1 MMKKVSMLVVLA
13 LIAVAISLPAGEA
26 KKGEKLVSGTISR
39 LDTGNRSMTVT
50 DAKGVSWTIQWSDS
64 TRVLGGELKD
74 GAAVQLG
81 CTESDNQHW
90 ANWIKVSE
98 AKQ

>member
-1 MMKKVSMLVVLA
+1 MKKVSMLAVLA
-13 LIAVAISLPAGEA
+13 LIAVAVALPAGET

-39 LDTGNRSMTVT
+39 LDTANRTMAVT
-50 DAKGVSWTIQWSDS
+50 DAKGTSWTIQWSDS
-64 TRVLGGELKD
+64 TKVLGGELKE

-81 CTESDNQHW
+81 CTESENQHW
-90 ANWIKVSE
+90 ATWIKVAE

>member
-1 MMKKVSMLVVLA
+1 MKKVSMLAVLA
-13 LIAVAISLPAGEA
+13 LIAVAVALPAGET

-39 LDTGNRSMTVT
+39 LDTANHTMAVT
-50 DAKGVSWTIQWSDS
+50 DAKGASWTIQWSDS
-64 TRVLGGELKD
+64 TKVLGGELKE

-81 CTESDNQHW
+81 CTESENQHW
-90 ANWIKVSE
+90 ATWIKVSE

>member
-1 MMKKVSMLVVLA
+1 MMKKVSTLVFLA
-13 LIAVAISLPAGEA
+13 LITIAIALPAYDA

-39 LDTGNRSMTVT
+39 LDTANRSMTVT
-50 DAKGVSWTIQWSDS
+50 DAKGVAWTIQWSDS
-64 TRVLGGELKD
+64 TRVLGGELKE

-81 CTESDNQHW
+81 CTESENQHW
-90 ANWIKVSE
+90 ATWIKVSE

>member
-1 MMKKVSMLVVLA
+1 MMKKVSMLAVLA
-13 LIAVAISLPAGEA
+13 LIAVAVALPAGET

-39 LDTGNRSMTVT
+39 LDTANRTMAVT
-50 DAKGVSWTIQWSDS
+50 DAKGASWTIQWSDS
-64 TRVLGGELKD
+64 TKVLGGELKE

-81 CTESDNQHW
+81 CTESENQHW
-90 ANWIKVSE
+90 ATWIKVSE

>member
-1 MMKKVSMLVVLA
+1 MKKVSMLAVLA
-13 LIAVAISLPAGEA
+13 LIAVALALPAGET

-39 LDTGNRSMTVT
+39 LDTANRTMAVT
-50 DAKGVSWTIQWSDS
+50 DAKGASWTIQWSDS
-64 TRVLGGELKD
+64 TKVLGGELKE

-81 CTESDNQHW
+81 CTESENQHW
-90 ANWIKVSE
+90 ATWIKVSE

>member
-1 MMKKVSMLVVLA
+1 MMKKVSMLAVLT
-13 LIAVAISLPAGEA
+13 LIAVAVALPAGET

-39 LDTGNRSMTVT
+39 LDTANRTMAVT
-50 DAKGVSWTIQWSDS
+50 DAKGASWTIQWSDS
-64 TRVLGGELKD
+64 TKVLGGELKE

-81 CTESDNQHW
+81 CTESENQHW
-90 ANWIKVSE
+90 ATWIKVTE

>member
-1 MMKKVSMLVVLA
+1 
-13 LIAVAISLPAGEA
+13 
-26 KKGEKLVSGTISR
+26 
-39 LDTGNRSMTVT
+39 MTVT
-50 DAKGVSWTIQWSDS
+50 DAKGTAWSIQWTDS
-64 TRVLGGELKD
+64 TKVLGGELKE

-81 CTESDNQHW
+81 CTASEKAHQ

>member
-1 MMKKVSMLVVLA
+1 MKKVSMLVFLT
-13 LIAVAISLPAGEA
+13 LIAVAVALPAGDT

-39 LDTGNRSMTVT
+39 LDTANRSMTVA
-50 DAKGVSWTIQWSDS
+50 DAKGATWSIQWSDS
-64 TRVLGGELKD
+64 TRVLGGELKE

-81 CTESDNQHW
+81 CTESKKQHW
-90 ANWIKVSE
+90 ANWIKVTE

>member
-1 MMKKVSMLVVLA
+1 MKKVSVLVVLA
-13 LIAVAISLPAGEA
+13 LIAVALALPAGET

-39 LDTGNRSMTVT
+39 LDTANRSMTVT
-50 DAKGVSWTIQWSDS
+50 DSKGASWTIQWSDS
-64 TRVLGGELKD
+64 TRVLGGELKE

-81 CTESDNQHW
+81 CTESENQRW
-90 ANWIKVSE
+90 AIWIKVSE

>member
-1 MMKKVSMLVVLA
+1 MRKVAMLLLLSMTVVA
-13 LIAVAISLPAGEA
+13 MAVAADST
-26 KKGEKLVSGTISR
+26 KGEKIVSGTISH
-39 LDTGNRSMTVT
+39 LDTANRSMTVS
-50 DAKGVSWTIQWSDS
+50 DAKGTAWSIQWSDS
-64 TRVLGGELKD
+64 TKVLGGELKE

-81 CTESDNQHW
+81 CTQSDKQHW

>member
-1 MMKKVSMLVVLA
+1 MMKKVSMLAVLV
-13 LIAVAISLPAGEA
+13 LIAVAVALPAGET

-39 LDTGNRSMTVT
+39 LDTANRTMAVT
-50 DAKGVSWTIQWSDS
+50 DAKGASWTIQWSDS
-64 TRVLGGELKD
+64 TKVLGGELKE

-81 CTESDNQHW
+81 CTESENQHW
-90 ANWIKVSE
+90 ATWIKVTE

>member
-1 MMKKVSMLVVLA
+1 MMKRVSMLVALAVLA
-13 LIAVAISLPAGEA
+13 ISIAVPAGEV

-39 LDTGNRSMTVT
+39 LDTANRSMTVT
-50 DAKGVSWTIQWSDS
+50 DSKGASWTIQWSDS
-64 TRVLGGELKD
+64 TRVLGGELKE

-81 CTESDNQHW
+81 CTESENQHW
-90 ANWIKVSE
+90 ATWIKVSE

>member
-1 MMKKVSMLVVLA
+1 MMKKVSMLVFLT
-13 LIAVAISLPAGEA
+13 LIAVAIALPAGET

-39 LDTGNRSMTVT
+39 LDTANRTMAVT
-50 DAKGVSWTIQWSDS
+50 DAKGASWTIQWSDS
-64 TRVLGGELKD
+64 TKVLGGELKE

-81 CTESDNQHW
+81 CTESENQHW
-90 ANWIKVSE
+90 ATWIKVAE

>member
-1 MMKKVSMLVVLA
+1 MKKVSVLVVLA
-13 LIAVAISLPAGEA
+13 LIAVALALPAGET

-39 LDTGNRSMTVT
+39 LDTANRSMTVT
-50 DAKGVSWTIQWSDS
+50 DSKGASWTIQWSDS
-64 TRVLGGELKD
+64 TRVLGGELKE

-81 CTESDNQHW
+81 CTESENQHW
-90 ANWIKVSE
+90 ATWIKVSE

>member
-1 MMKKVSMLVVLA
+1 MKKVSMLAVLA
-13 LIAVAISLPAGEA
+13 LIAVAVALPAGET

-39 LDTGNRSMTVT
+39 LDTANRTMAVT
-50 DAKGVSWTIQWSDS
+50 DAKGASWTIQWSDS
-64 TRVLGGELKD
+64 TKVLGGELKE

-81 CTESDNQHW
+81 CTESENQHW
-90 ANWIKVSE
+90 ATWIKVAE

>member
-1 MMKKVSMLVVLA
+1 MKKVSMLAVLA
-13 LIAVAISLPAGEA
+13 LIAVAVALPAGET

-39 LDTGNRSMTVT
+39 LDTANRTMAVT
-50 DAKGVSWTIQWSDS
+50 DAKGASWTIQWSDS
-64 TRVLGGELKD
+64 TKVLGGELKE

-81 CTESDNQHW
+81 CTESENQHW
-90 ANWIKVSE
+90 ATWIKVSE